1 MQAQGFWSRVGT
13 WFHNADQRGDRRGAA
28 DVALARRRGGA
39 WTDSSGGGGED
50 AFGTVGA
57 ALSQTTTLL
66 TSREAT
72 LDRLQEAFA
81 QVTRLVGS
89 IEDHLERQD
98 RRSEATAEALDRLA
112 TALGPLTDVTTT
124 QGETLLAIRDL
135 IRAGDARVRCLED
148 NLVQWPKIADAQ
160 REATAAVN
168 QRLDGAAATTER
180 LAATLETFRGSVDLL
195 GESVVGSANMIR
207 EAQRDD
213 ARRHDRWAARLE
225 SQSKRLTILASAVI
239 GLAAAMIVV
248 VLIVVGR

>member
-13 WFHNADQRGDRRGAA
+13 WFHNAEQRGGRRGAA
-28 DVALARRRGGA
+28 DVALTRRRGGA
-39 WTDSSGGGGED
+39 WTDSPSSGGED
-50 AFGTVGA
+50 AFSAAGA

-81 QVTRLVGS
+81 KVTGLVAS

-112 TALGPLTDVTTT
+112 TVLGPLTDVTTT
-124 QGETLLAIRDL
+124 QGETLVAIRDL

-168 QRLDGAAATTER
+168 HRLDDTAATTER

-195 GESVVGSANMIR
+195 GESVVGSANTIR
-207 EAQRDD
+207 EVQRDD
-213 ARRHDRWAARLE
+213 AKRHDLRAARLE
-225 SQSKRLTILASAVI
+225 SQSRKLTILASATF
-239 GLAAAMIVV
+239 GLAVAMIVV
-248 VLIVVGR
+248 VLIVVS